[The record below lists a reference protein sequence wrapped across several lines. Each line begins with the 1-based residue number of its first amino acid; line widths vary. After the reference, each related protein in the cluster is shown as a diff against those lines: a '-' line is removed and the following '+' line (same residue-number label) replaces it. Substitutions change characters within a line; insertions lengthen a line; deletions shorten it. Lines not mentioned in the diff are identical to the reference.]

1 MSESFNVSRSFFM
14 NWAKNWKITIWFKRK
29 NKNFRDFRVFD
40 FALYP
45 RSKTRKS
52 RKFFFTLNYDTD
64 YNSRFENTKKV
75 NWDKTERFQY
85 DLEQKGKFPRFKFPR
100 FLSFWFYSIPRSKTR
115 KSQKILFK
123 FKFWQSK
130 IQKDELWFKKQKLK
144 LPRFWFCPITK
155 IELLL

>member
-1 MSESFNVSRSFFM
+1 MIQFFKNWYYLRKFYVSRSFFM
-14 NWAKNWKITIWFKRK
+14 NWAKNWKVLISFKRK
-29 NKNFRDFRVFD
+29 TKNFRDFRVFD

-100 FLSFWFYSIPRSKTR
+100 FLSFWFYSIP
-115 KSQKILFK
+115 
-123 FKFWQSK
+123 
-130 IQKDELWFKKQKLK
+130 
-144 LPRFWFCPITK
+144 K
-155 IELLL
+155 IENSEVSENSLLIQILTV

>member
-1 MSESFNVSRSFFM
+1 MIQFFKNWYYLRKFYVSRSFFM
-14 NWAKNWKITIWFKRK
+14 NWAKNWKVLIWFKRK

-52 RKFFFTLNYDTD
+52 RKFFFTLNYGTD

-85 DLEQKGKFPRFKFPR
+85 DLEQKGKFPRF
-100 FLSFWFYSIPRSKTR
+100 LSFWFCSIP
-115 KSQKILFK
+115 
-123 FKFWQSK
+123 
-130 IQKDELWFKKQKLK
+130 
-144 LPRFWFCPITK
+144 K
-155 IELLL
+155 IENSEVSENSLLIQILTV

>member
-1 MSESFNVSRSFFM
+1 MIQFFKNWYYLRKFYVSRSFFM
-14 NWAKNWKITIWFKRK
+14 NWAKNWKVLIWFKRK
-29 NKNFRDFRVFD
+29 KKNFRDFRVFD

-52 RKFFFTLNYDTD
+52 RKFFFTLNYGTD

-100 FLSFWFYSIPRSKTR
+100 FLSFWFCSIP
-115 KSQKILFK
+115 
-123 FKFWQSK
+123 
-130 IQKDELWFKKQKLK
+130 
-144 LPRFWFCPITK
+144 K
-155 IELLL
+155 IENSEVSENSLLIQILTV

>member
-1 MSESFNVSRSFFM
+1 MIQFFENWYYLRKFYASRSFFM
-14 NWAKNWKITIWFKRK
+14 NWAKNWKVLIWFKRK

-85 DLEQKGKFPRFKFPR
+85 DLEQKGKFPRF
-100 FLSFWFYSIPRSKTR
+100 LSFWFCSIP
-115 KSQKILFK
+115 
-123 FKFWQSK
+123 
-130 IQKDELWFKKQKLK
+130 
-144 LPRFWFCPITK
+144 K
-155 IELLL
+155 IENSEVSENSLLIQILTV